1 MNKNVKIAKELM
13 KLAKALIAN
22 KESIKAYY
30 DKSASA
36 LICSYCLGDLR
47 YPSLKTDKLTTG
59 YSFAIDDAILSE
71 YNSFSLPS
79 NSKYKEMISYG
90 GGVFISFMIPI
101 SSEEDAKAIAD
112 NLGYIIV
119 DSCDD
124 LF

>member
-1 MNKNVKIAKELM
+1 MMNKNVKIAKELM
-13 KLAKALIAN
+13 KLAKALIAS
-22 KESIKAYY
+22 KKSIKAYY
-30 DKSASA
+30 DKSTDA
-36 LICSYCLGDLR
+36 LICAYYLGDLR
-47 YPSLKTDKLTTG
+47 YPSLITTG

-90 GGVFISFMIPI
+90 GVVFISFMIPV